1 MLLSA
6 RKRVAEFVF
15 ETLHID
21 ELQRFLGAAG
31 DLFFILESR
40 DHHLIA
46 QDFRYCIAFFKV
58 IVLENEADFCVS
70 DPVGFTARTFA
81 VDINLTAV
89 GFFKSADN
97 IEKGCFT
104 ASRFTEDAHKPFIE
118 KFKRNTF

>member
-21 ELQRFLGAAG
+21 ELQRFFGATG
-31 DLFFILESR
+31 DFLFVLEPR
-40 DHHLIA
+40 DNHLISE
-46 QDFRYCIAFFKV
+46 DFRYRVAFFKIV
-58 IVLENEADFCVS
+58 VLENEADFCVS
-70 DPVGFTARTFA
+70 DLIGFTARTFA
-81 VDINLTAV
+81 VDINLTAI

-104 ASRFTEDAHKPFIE
+104 ASRFTENARQAFFG
-118 KFKRNTF
+118 KFERNVF

>member
-21 ELQRFLGAAG
+21 ELQRIFGSSLY
-31 DLFFILESR
+31 LFFILEPR
-40 DHHLIA
+40 DNHLISE
-46 QDFRYCIAFFKV
+46 DFRYRVAFFKIV
-58 IVLENEADFCVS
+58 VLENEADFCVS
-70 DPVGFTARTFA
+70 YFVDFAARTFA
-81 VDINLTAV
+81 VDINLTAI

-104 ASRFTEDAHKPFIE
+104 ASRFTEDTHKPTIG
-118 KFKRNTF
+118 KFKRYAF